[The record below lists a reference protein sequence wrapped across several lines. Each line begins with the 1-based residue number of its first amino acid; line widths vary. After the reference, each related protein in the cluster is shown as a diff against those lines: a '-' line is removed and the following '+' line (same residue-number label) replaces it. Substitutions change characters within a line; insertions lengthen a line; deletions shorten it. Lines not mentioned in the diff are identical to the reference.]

1 MTMALN
7 SIWNSNR
14 DSLNLIECNLIARS
28 VIQLRRAR
36 TLVRRHR
43 LGIFERA
50 ACFEV
55 GRYPGRSER
64 MAPDPDSR
72 AEIGSAALDHAP
84 CVDTVH
90 RLVGQRA
97 GATGGG
103 AEQGSLAVVAD
114 DGGLNVGIKVGF
126 EIVMRRHFM
135 ALAAFLVQPDPPA
148 LALGIVVLDA
158 HGDVRA

>member
-1 MTMALN
+1 MALT
-7 SIWNSNR
+7 SIWNSNP
-14 DSLNLIECNLIARS
+14 DSLNFIECNLIARS

-84 CVDTVH
+84 GVDTVH
-90 RLVGQRA
+90 RLEGELAGTAGGRA
-97 GATGGG
+97 EERA
-103 AEQGSLAVVAD
+103 LAGVAD
-114 DGGLNVGIKVGF
+114 A
-126 EIVMRRHFM
+126 RRLHIGSM
-135 ALAAFLVQPDPPA
+135 HPILTALSVLVERRRCD
-148 LALGIVVLDA
+148 LKDVLKI
-158 HGDVRA
+158 G